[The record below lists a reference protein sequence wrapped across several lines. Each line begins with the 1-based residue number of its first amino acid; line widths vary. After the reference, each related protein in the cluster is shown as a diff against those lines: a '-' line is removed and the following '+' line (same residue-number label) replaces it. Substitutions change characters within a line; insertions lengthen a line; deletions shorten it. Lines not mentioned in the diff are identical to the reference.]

1 MLLSLYCFVY
11 YRYKCP
17 KCRAPF
23 CCVQC
28 SKDHKANHCVA
39 NKSLAESISDA
50 QSTAISNINNSTTA
64 VEQSKYLPSKELI
77 PTTQPK
83 RKRPRHTAEADDS
96 DNDEPGWQITQQ
108 MKQQISQSKW
118 IQSELKDGGL
128 RQLIDSIDCA
138 SDVEEDDDN
147 SKPHGGYKGQQQKKD
162 NNKISPR
169 VLALARAKHRHPK
182 FASFV
187 DEMLLT
193 AGVLQPAAGGNGGG
207 EGMLANILE
216 GQGGRGP
223 LVLAPVP
230 RRGADDSSV
239 NSESSSS
246 DSDSSEEESDSSEED
261 SESEGDVKE

>member
-1 MLLSLYCFVY
+1 
-11 YRYKCP
+11 
-17 KCRAPF
+17 
-23 CCVQC
+23 
-28 SKDHKANHCVA
+28 
-39 NKSLAESISDA
+39 
-50 QSTAISNINNSTTA
+50 
-64 VEQSKYLPSKELI
+64 
-77 PTTQPK
+77 
-83 RKRPRHTAEADDS
+83 
-96 DNDEPGWQITQQ
+96 

-138 SDVEEDDDN
+138 SDVEEDGDD
-147 SKPHGGYKGQQQKKD
+147 SKPHGRYKGQQKKKD

-182 FASFV
+182 FASFI

-193 AGVLQPAAGGNGGG
+193 AGVLQPAAAGGG
-207 EGMLANILE
+207 EERLVNILE

-230 RRGADDSSV
+230 RHGADDSSV

-261 SESEGDVKE
+261 SESEGEVKE